1 MTLTT
6 FESLL
11 ANVTPNGQ
19 NAYQAVVNE
28 DWLQGRSAFGGLS
41 GALIAQAMRQQVDAE
56 RKLRSF
62 QVTFVGPAGLGDH
75 NIVMTPL
82 REGGSVTHLQAE
94 LTQGDEVSVTAT
106 AAYGKSRVSEHS
118 IAPIPRPDAVD
129 PDTLKSMP
137 FMPGIVPNFVQHFD
151 FRWAIGSPP
160 FTGAAKPNN
169 RVWIRMD
176 SDREIDEVGIIAMAD
191 ALPPPALSM
200 PKKPCPASSL
210 SWYLELL
217 PMQAKGKLSDW
228 WLVDYDCD
236 AGADGYY
243 NQVAKVWA
251 PDGQLVAISR
261 QVAVMFG

>member
-1 MTLTT
+1 MTLTS
-6 FESLL
+6 FESLITGVC
-11 ANVTPNGQ
+11 ANGPNQYTAGI
-19 NAYQAVVNE
+19 NE

-41 GALIAQAMRQQVDAE
+41 GALVAQAMRQQVDEE

-62 QVTFVGPAGLGDH
+62 QVTFVGPAPVGENTVSL
-75 NIVMTPL
+75 TPL
-82 REGGSVTHLQAE
+82 REGGSVTHIQGE
-94 LTQGDEVSVTAT
+94 LKQGDEVSVTAT
-106 AAYGKSRVSEHS
+106 AAYGKRRDSAFA
-118 IAPIPRPDAVD
+118 IPATPRPDAVD
-129 PDTLKSMP
+129 PETLKSMP

-151 FRWAIGSPP
+151 FRWVHGTPP
-160 FTGAAKPNN
+160 FCGLEKPNN

-176 SDREIDEVGIIAMAD
+176 SDREIDEVGIVAMAD
-191 ALPPPALSM
+191 ALPPPVLSM

-217 PMQAKGKLSDW
+217 PVEAKGKLSDW

-243 NQVAKVWA
+243 NQVAKIWA

-261 QVAVMFG
+261 QVAVMFA